1 VTDEQPTSRERIDA
15 LASVF
20 QAECAHLTRG
30 ASRFVE
36 SHVDDPAAELAKVF
50 QVTAQ
55 GRGYGAQFQ
64 PEPDDAEI
72 GRRVRELVVEP
83 AWRRAAMAR
92 MR

>member
-1 VTDEQPTSRERIDA
+1 MSPEQIDA

-20 QAECAHLTRG
+20 QLECAHLTRG
-30 ASRFVE
+30 ASKFVE

-55 GRGYGAQFQ
+55 GRGYGTPFR

-72 GRRVRELVVEP
+72 GRRVRELIVEP
-83 AWRRAAMAR
+83 AWRRAAMAEGR
-92 MR
+92 